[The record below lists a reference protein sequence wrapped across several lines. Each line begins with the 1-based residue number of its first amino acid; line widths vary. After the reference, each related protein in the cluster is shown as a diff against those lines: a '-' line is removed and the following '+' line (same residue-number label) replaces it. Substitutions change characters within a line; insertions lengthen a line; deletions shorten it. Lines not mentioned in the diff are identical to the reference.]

1 MTHDAKNKLF
11 LKVKDH
17 SVSKES
23 FELFRD
29 PELDLV
35 YTHPQ
40 PSEADLPRY
49 YESDDYISHTD
60 GKRSLFEKMYQSV
73 KNIALKNKVKLI
85 NKQQSAKGKLLDIGA
100 GTGDFLITAKQ
111 NGWETIGIEPSEKAK
126 SIAIKK
132 GVNFIESTGSIE
144 SHSLDVIT
152 MWHVLEHVPDLEKQ
166 IRELKRLIKPNGTI
180 LIAVPNF
187 NSYDAKH
194 YGNFWAAYDVPR
206 HLWHFSKTAIKILF
220 EREGL
225 QLQKVLPMPFD
236 AFYVSLLSEKYKHG
250 KMNFIKAFFIG
261 AISNWNAKSSKEH
274 SSHIYVIKPSQK
286 PF

>member
-1 MTHDAKNKLF
+1 MTNQLY
-11 LKVKDH
+11 LTVKDH

-23 FELFRD
+23 FDLYRD
-29 PELDLV
+29 AKLDLV

-40 PSEADLPRY
+40 PAASDLSRY

-60 GKRSLFEKMYQSV
+60 GKRSLFEKMYQAV
-73 KNIALKNKVKLI
+73 KNIALKNKVRLI
-85 NKQQSAKGKLLDIGA
+85 NKLQPSKGTLLDIGA
-100 GTGDFLITAKQ
+100 GTGDFLLTAKQ
-111 NGWETIGIEPSEKAK
+111 SGWQTIGVEPSEKAK

-132 GVNFIESTGSIE
+132 GVNFLDNTDSIE

-152 MWHVLEHVPDLEKQ
+152 MWHVLEHVPDVENQ
-166 IRELKRLIKPNGTI
+166 IRELKRLIKPTGTI

-206 HLWHFSKTAIKILF
+206 HLWHFSKTAIQILF

-225 QLQKVLPMPFD
+225 QLQKALPMPFD
-236 AFYVSLLSEKYKHG
+236 AFYVSLLSEKYKTG

-261 AISNWNAKSSKEH
+261 VTSNWKANNTKEY
-274 SSHIYVIKPSQK
+274 SSHIYVIKPSQN
-286 PF
+286 PI